1 MVDYLNLN
9 LMHELHSYK
18 NFTSYNNYFS
28 SCKYHQT
35 NPTFEHK
42 QKHAIFLTFN
52 HIFTSDSKINAFE
65 NIDPNPT

>member
-9 LMHELHSYK
+9 LMHELHSYN

-28 SCKYHQT
+28 SCNYHQT
-35 NPTFEHK
+35 NPTFKHK
-42 QKHAIFLTFN
+42 QNHAIFLTFN

-65 NIDPNPT
+65 NIDPNQT